1 MGFFYRF
8 RRGGAGAV
16 RVKSGAGSM
25 SIEEWFSLYGTK
37 SSASVVVNQRTAMS
51 EPTVFACV
59 SIRSEDTA
67 RCTPRL
73 FKLDSKGVR
82 QQVTN
87 HPVAKLFRK
96 PNRLQTWFE
105 FCEQMEAAVLLRSN
119 AYAVILR
126 DERGRP
132 TELMPLDP
140 DLVML
145 LEGPDA
151 SIFYQ
156 VTRSNRFMTAVLKG
170 FPPAIPADDIFHLR
184 GLSLGSPLVSPS
196 RIGLASDTIGLAIAL
211 AQQACRWIANGARPA
226 GVLQVAKTLSEAAA
240 KRLAATWRALFGG
253 LENTGQTAVLEEG
266 TEWKQVQLTSVDL
279 EFTMQRTMQVGM
291 VARFFRVP
299 PHKLAQT
306 DGLRGLNLP
315 QADQEYVNDAIM
327 PALERWE
334 QKFRFVFDLDD
345 QDIEVDFDE
354 ANLLRA
360 DLTTRLNAYRIGL
373 LSGLYATNECRN
385 SEKLPPVPGGDEVR
399 APLNMAVLGSDVTGT
414 APDGAGRPNDGELP
428 ADSVPTS

>member
-1 MGFFYRF
+1 MGFFDRF
-8 RRGGAGAV
+8 RRGGVGAV
-16 RVKSGAGSM
+16 RVKSSASSM
-25 SIEEWFSLYGTK
+25 SIEEWFEQYGTK
-37 SSASVVVNQRTAMS
+37 SSASVVVNQRTAMAV
-51 EPTVFACV
+51 PTVFACV
-59 SIRSEDTA
+59 SIRAEDTA

-96 PNRLQTWFE
+96 PNRVQTWFE
-105 FCEQMEAAVLLRSN
+105 FCEQMEAAVLLKSN
-119 AYAVILR
+119 AYAAVLR
-126 DERGRP
+126 DGRGQP
-132 TELMPLDP
+132 TELIPLDP
-140 DLVML
+140 DQVMI
-145 LEGPDA
+145 LESTDG

-156 VTRSNRFMTAVLKG
+156 VTRSTIFLTAVLKG
-170 FPPAIPADDIFHLR
+170 FPAKIPSDDIFHLK
-184 GLSLGSPLVSPS
+184 GLGLGSPVISPS
-196 RIGLASDTIGLAIAL
+196 RIGLATDTIGLAISL

-226 GVLQVAKTLSEAAA
+226 GVLQVAKSLGEAAA
-240 KRLAATWRALFGG
+240 KRLAASWKALFGG
-253 LENTGQTAVLEEG
+253 IENTGQTAVLEEG

-279 EFTMQRTMQVGM
+279 EFTMQRTMQIGE

-334 QKFRFVFDLDD
+334 QKIRFVFDLDD
-345 QDIEVDFDE
+345 EGIEVDFDE

-360 DLTTRLNAYRIGL
+360 DLLTRLNAYRIGL
-373 LSGLYATNECRN
+373 LSGIYATNEVRN